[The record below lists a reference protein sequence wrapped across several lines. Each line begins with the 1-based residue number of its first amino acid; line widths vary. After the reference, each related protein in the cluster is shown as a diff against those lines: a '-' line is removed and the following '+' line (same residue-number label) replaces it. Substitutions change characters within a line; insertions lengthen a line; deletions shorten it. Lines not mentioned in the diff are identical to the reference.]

1 MVRSTTSGEEP
12 THPVVPPLATVLN
25 AYIKDVVDAFYPGDE
40 IIVRRIRQH
49 VINLQR
55 DENATDDEIYESLRY
70 YHMAM
75 QAIVRLVGGQK
86 T

>member
-49 VINLQR
+49 DINL
-55 DENATDDEIYESLRY
+55 AAFL
-70 YHMAM
+70 A
-75 QAIVRLVGGQK
+75 AFL
-86 T
+86 